1 MAGYA
6 TRTRRNADAAQKA
19 PPKVFAREDADG
31 VRREKKRRAD
41 RDAPAVPGEASA
53 DGRAL
58 SKEERRAAKKA
69 RKAEKSGLL
78 AQVMGARGT
87 APENTD
93 VLASANPGRS
103 DRAAAETAPSS
114 SKPSTANARGFEPK
128 PRKSYGCKELDDFAK
143 YFASLGGPP
152 LFPGWKVERHVRGT
166 DKTPYHY
173 LINPQGVRFRSRKD
187 AARHYGF
194 LEDTQTAKGKPG
206 KGKQTKNENESRAS
220 GPAKETRAPALA
232 ARGLNT
238 HTTAAAP
245 LADADE
251 RLSKKQK
258 KEKKKKKKKKKKDK
272 RVNLERPA
280 ESDGKG
286 KALSETKEKKKKPKT
301 RSMESYWEQVKVC
314 GEVFRRGDCA
324 YVISDKA
331 RDLDEDAEEICAA
344 CGTTHGVGVSTREGD
359 DDAEA
364 DVMLE
369 CDGCLRGWHLGC
381 LTQPLAE
388 VPEAEWMCP
397 LCLASEDGVAAP
409 DARARK
415 RTACSEFLD
424 GRLHLCR
431 IECIWSEGGEFKFTG
446 RWFATPEETHTGR
459 RSHHARR

>member
-53 DGRAL
+53 NGRAL

-258 KEKKKKKKKKKKDK
+258 KEKKKKKKKKKKPPLL
-272 RVNLERPA
+272 RRPGLSPPSLVSAAAGAVTGARRTRRSRASPAPRPA
-280 ESDGKG
+280 
-286 KALSETKEKKKKPKT
+286 P
-301 RSMESYWEQVKVC
+301 
-314 GEVFRRGDCA
+314 
-324 YVISDKA
+324 
-331 RDLDEDAEEICAA
+331 
-344 CGTTHGVGVSTREGD
+344 H
-359 DDAEA
+359 
-364 DVMLE
+364 
-369 CDGCLRGWHLGC
+369 
-381 LTQPLAE
+381 
-388 VPEAEWMCP
+388 
-397 LCLASEDGVAAP
+397 AS
-409 DARARK
+409 RARGSSPPGPAGTPPPA
-415 RTACSEFLD
+415 TA
-424 GRLHLCR
+424 G
-431 IECIWSEGGEFKFTG
+431 T
-446 RWFATPEETHTGR
+446 
-459 RSHHARR
+459 ARGSNRG

>member
-1 MAGYA
+1 M
-6 TRTRRNADAAQKA
+6 
-19 PPKVFAREDADG
+19 
-31 VRREKKRRAD
+31 
-41 RDAPAVPGEASA
+41 
-53 DGRAL
+53 
-58 SKEERRAAKKA
+58 
-69 RKAEKSGLL
+69 
-78 AQVMGARGT
+78 
-87 APENTD
+87 
-93 VLASANPGRS
+93 
-103 DRAAAETAPSS
+103 
-114 SKPSTANARGFEPK
+114 
-128 PRKSYGCKELDDFAK
+128 
-143 YFASLGGPP
+143 
-152 LFPGWKVERHVRGT
+152 
-166 DKTPYHY
+166 
-173 LINPQGVRFRSRKD
+173 
-187 AARHYGF
+187 
-194 LEDTQTAKGKPG
+194 
-206 KGKQTKNENESRAS
+206 
-220 GPAKETRAPALA
+220 
-232 ARGLNT
+232 
-238 HTTAAAP
+238 
-245 LADADE
+245 
-251 RLSKKQK
+251 
-258 KEKKKKKKKKKKDK
+258 
-272 RVNLERPA
+272 NLERPA

-381 LTQPLAE
+381 LTPPLAE

-459 RSHHARR
+459 RSHHARREVFLTDVTDENNVESLLQRATVLPPQQFRDAAPRGEGGERGPAPRPRGTRTKYAYNRRGPPRGRRDGRDGCEGREGCRLRG

>member
-93 VLASANPGRS
+93 VHASANPGRS

-220 GPAKETRAPALA
+220 GPAKETRAPARGARTEYAYNRRGA
-232 ARGLNT
+232 ARRRRR
-238 HTTAAAP
+238 TAFQETE
-245 LADADE
+245 E
-251 RLSKKQK
+251 REEEEEEEEEEGQARESGETRGERRKRKSAFRNEGEE
-258 KEKKKKKKKKKKDK
+258 EK
-272 RVNLERPA
+272 A
-280 ESDGKG
+280 
-286 KALSETKEKKKKPKT
+286 
-301 RSMESYWEQVKVC
+301 
-314 GEVFRRGDCA
+314 
-324 YVISDKA
+324 
-331 RDLDEDAEEICAA
+331 EDAF
-344 CGTTHGVGVSTREGD
+344 
-359 DDAEA
+359 
-364 DVMLE
+364 
-369 CDGCLRGWHLGC
+369 
-381 LTQPLAE
+381 
-388 VPEAEWMCP
+388 
-397 LCLASEDGVAAP
+397 DGVVLGAGQGV
-409 DARARK
+409 R
-415 RTACSEFLD
+415 
-424 GRLHLCR
+424 
-431 IECIWSEGGEFKFTG
+431 
-446 RWFATPEETHTGR
+446 
-459 RSHHARR
+459 

>member
-87 APENTD
+87 APEKTD
-93 VLASANPGRS
+93 LLASANPGRS

-114 SKPSTANARGFEPK
+114 SKPSTANARGVEPK
-128 PRKSYGCKELDDFAK
+128 PQKSYGCKELDDFAK
-143 YFASLGGPP
+143 YFASLGGPA

-173 LINPQGVRFRSRKD
+173 LINPQGVKFRSRKD

-206 KGKQTKNENESRAS
+206 KGKQTKNENESRTS
-220 GPAKETRAPALA
+220 GPAKDPRAPALA

-245 LADADE
+245 LADADG
-251 RLSKKQK
+251 LSEKQ
-258 KEKKKKKKKKKKDK
+258 KKKKKKKKKKDK
-272 RVNLERPA
+272 RGTLERPA

-324 YVISDKA
+324 YVISNEA

-359 DDAEA
+359 ETSAEA

-381 LTQPLAE
+381 LTPPLAE
-388 VPEAEWMCP
+388 VPEAEWVCP
-397 LCLASEDGVAAP
+397 MCLAAEDGVAAP
-409 DARARK
+409 DERTRK
-415 RTACSEFLD
+415 RLSII
-424 GRLHLCR
+424 H
-431 IECIWSEGGEFKFTG
+431 I
-446 RWFATPEETHTGR
+446 
-459 RSHHARR
+459 